1 MTLPPRHL
9 LSKSTFLYGSQCA
22 KRLYLYKFR
31 PDLKEEVSNQQQAVF
46 DRGTNVGIL
55 ARNLFPG
62 GVDASPES
70 TFEYQKAAVKT
81 SELIASGTQIIYEA
95 VFQFDGCLLYTSPS
109 PRDRT
114 RYRMPS
120 SA

>member
-1 MTLPPRHL
+1 MTLPPRHI

-70 TFEYQKAAVKT
+70 TFEYQKAAV
-81 SELIASGTQIIYEA
+81 
-95 VFQFDGCLLYTSPS
+95 
-109 PRDRT
+109 
-114 RYRMPS
+114 
-120 SA
+120 